1 MEMAKSITSFL
12 CLGLLACSAQQA
24 SESPTASH
32 SAPTMRASTEW
43 SVSRAVLDGL
53 TLAYERAGAG
63 GPIVFIHGALIA
75 DVFRPL
81 LAESALTS
89 EHQLLVYHR
98 RGYAGSTHAAGAIT
112 VAQHAADCRAL
123 LKHLGIG
130 RAHVVGH
137 SYGGAVALQLA
148 LDSPDLIA
156 SLALLEPAVFGG
168 QAYLDALSKGQ
179 ERSRREGAE
188 VVIDDFLKAR
198 FGADYRPHLDRVL
211 PGSFAQAVADAGTWF
226 EQEIPGLRAWT
237 FDDHQAQRITQPVL
251 AVLGGESD
259 TLWPRFGET
268 HRRVLSSLPN
278 VEGVVLAGV
287 NHAMLIQDP
296 AAVAAS
302 LATFYRRHPVS
313 R

>member
-1 MEMAKSITSFL
+1 MT
-12 CLGLLACSAQQA
+12 
-24 SESPTASH
+24 
-32 SAPTMRASTEW
+32 
-43 SVSRAVLDGL
+43 RAVLDGFTL
-53 TLAYERAGAG
+53 TYEIAGEG
-63 GPIVFIHGALIA
+63 GAIVCIHGALIA
-75 DVFRPL
+75 DAFRPL
-81 LAESALTS
+81 LTEPALTS
-89 EHQLLVYHR
+89 GHQLLVYHR

-123 LKHLGIG
+123 LMHLGIE
-130 RAHVVGH
+130 RTHVVGH

-148 LDSPDLIA
+148 LDSPELIE

-179 ERSRREGAE
+179 ERYRREGAE
-188 VVIDDFLKAR
+188 VVIDDFLKMR

-211 PGSFAQAVADAGTWF
+211 PGSFAQAVADAETWF
-226 EQEIPGLRAWT
+226 EQEVPGLLAWT
-237 FDDHQAQRITQPVL
+237 FDEHHAQRITQPVL

-268 HRRVLSSLPN
+268 HRQLLSSLPN
-278 VEGVVLAGV
+278 VEGVVVAGV

-302 LATFYRRHPVS
+302 LAAFYHRHPMFH
-313 R
+313 